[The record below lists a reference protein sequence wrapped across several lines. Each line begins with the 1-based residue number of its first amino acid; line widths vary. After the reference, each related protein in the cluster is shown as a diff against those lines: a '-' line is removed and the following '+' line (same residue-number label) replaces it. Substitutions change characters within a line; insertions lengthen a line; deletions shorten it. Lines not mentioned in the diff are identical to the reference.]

1 MDGPN
6 LISLLRTCRI
16 LELEYPPRR
25 KSSRSKSWEG
35 VNSAVKERLSRCPD
49 LPHSAGIQV
58 PGSLPMLN
66 ETFHL
71 VSSNKLAILFM
82 DFFFVEDDL
91 SFVSVNTMGA
101 GAGSNSSVV
110 VVVEDVA
117 SGVLATVVDS
127 DDDDDDAFE
136 EEDVNFALRSSRR
149 CNASFLNTS
158 ISFRNSSDSASISAT
173 VLPFAFDGSAMCSFV
188 VVLVGILMRDDGCW
202 YLLRVVENANA
213 VEDAA

>member
-1 MDGPN
+1 
-6 LISLLRTCRI
+6 
-16 LELEYPPRR
+16 
-25 KSSRSKSWEG
+25 
-35 VNSAVKERLSRCPD
+35 
-49 LPHSAGIQV
+49 
-58 PGSLPMLN
+58 MLN

-101 GAGSNSSVV
+101 GAGNNSSSS

-117 SGVLATVVDS
+117 SEVVTTVVDP

-136 EEDVNFALRSSRR
+136 EEDVNFSLRSSRR
-149 CNASFLNTS
+149 CNASFLNSS
-158 ISFRNSSDSASISAT
+158 ISFRNSSDSASNSAT
-173 VLPFAFDGSAMCSFV
+173 VVPFILDGSAMCNFV
-188 VVLVGILMRDDGCW
+188 VVLVGILMRADGWWC
-202 YLLRVVENANA
+202 LLRVVENANA